1 MIPPNPVDLL
11 SSDSTQKVVRYLQG
25 QFNTVIIDSPASLT
39 TIDAS
44 ILGSMVDGVVLIV
57 GAEGLRRRHLLRVAD
72 QLRSK
77 GRILGVALNFVQ
89 EKEIMR
95 YSYYE

>member
-1 MIPPNPVDLL
+1 M
-11 SSDSTQKVVRYLQG
+11 
-25 QFNTVIIDSPASLT
+25 IIDSPASLS

-44 ILGSMVDGVVLIV
+44 VLGSMVDGVVLIV
-57 GAEGLRRRHLLRVAD
+57 GAEGIRRRHLLRVAD

-77 GRILGVALNFVQ
+77 GRILGIALNFVPG
-89 EKEIMR
+89 KEIMH